1 MKSSR
6 FRPIKFPRVVIG
18 FLNRVREERTCQ
30 NLFDMSKIPLNLA
43 SYCWICQDLDKKI
56 WPNLDEIL
64 LDLLRLQQ
72 DLARSNQRLLDTS

>member
-1 MKSSR
+1 
-6 FRPIKFPRVVIG
+6 
-18 FLNRVREERTCQ
+18 
-30 NLFDMSKIPLNLA
+30 MSKIPLNLA